1 MKSAQEIDT
10 REVLACDESFFTAL
24 LAADHELLGTILAG
38 DFLIIDVLSGQVG
51 RREELLDAISLGQLR
66 FTEVTRHPGE
76 RWVRLRDS
84 AAVVCGR
91 TRMVM
96 CYRGD
101 EVTVQSRYT
110 HAYARENGRW
120 RLMSA
125 QGTPTSAPRIS
136 GGRVPLF
143 CDTALAG
150 RIERV
155 EAQLIAHGSEAARRR
170 SGAAGFVIPIA
181 GGVASFAGAGSPFN
195 KVAGLG
201 FGSGPDAA
209 ALDEIEQAF
218 AACGS
223 PVQIELAHL
232 ADPAI
237 GEVLTGRGYRLES
250 FENVLGRA
258 LTGDLGRVLPPG
270 VEVRRSSAEE
280 SEAWLDVVAEGSIQ
294 PDTQGVPW
302 HEEFPRE
309 MIIEV
314 ERDMAAAGVV
324 VRYTGL
330 RDGIL
335 AGGATMR
342 IAEGVAQLTG
352 AATAPVHRRQ
362 GVHTALLSARL
373 ADAAAA
379 GCDVAVIITQP
390 GSKSQQNAQRQG
402 FDLLYTRAV
411 LVKQP

>member
-1 MKSAQEIDT
+1 VI
-10 REVLACDESFFTAL
+10 V
-24 LAADHELLGTILAG
+24 
-38 DFLIIDVLSGQVG
+38 
-51 RREELLDAISLGQLR
+51 
-66 FTEVTRHPGE
+66 
-76 RWVRLRDS
+76 
-84 AAVVCGR
+84 
-91 TRMVM
+91 
-96 CYRGD
+96 
-101 EVTVQSRYT
+101 
-110 HAYARENGRW
+110 
-120 RLMSA
+120 
-125 QGTPTSAPRIS
+125 
-136 GGRVPLF
+136 GRVPLF

-155 EAQLIAHGSEAARRR
+155 EAQLIAQGSEASRRR
-170 SGAAGFVIPIA
+170 AGTAGFVIPVA
-181 GGVASFAGAGSPFN
+181 GGVASFAGEDSPFN

-201 FGSGPDAA
+201 FAGVPDSA
-209 ALDEIEQAF
+209 ALDEIEKAF

-232 ADPAI
+232 SGPAV
-237 GEVLTGRGYRLES
+237 GALLTGRGYQLES

-258 LTGDLGRVLPPG
+258 LTGEAGRITPPG
-270 VEVRRSSAEE
+270 VEVRASGAEE
-280 SEAWLDVVAEGSIQ
+280 FEAWLEVVAGGSAR

-309 MIIEV
+309 VIIGA
-314 ERDMAAAGVV
+314 ERDMAAAGA
-324 VRYTGL
+324 VRYAAL
-330 RDGIL
+330 RGGIL

-342 IAEGVAQLTG
+342 LAEGVAQLTG
-352 AATAPVHRRQ
+352 AATAPAHRRR

-379 GCDVAVIITQP
+379 GCDVAVITAQP